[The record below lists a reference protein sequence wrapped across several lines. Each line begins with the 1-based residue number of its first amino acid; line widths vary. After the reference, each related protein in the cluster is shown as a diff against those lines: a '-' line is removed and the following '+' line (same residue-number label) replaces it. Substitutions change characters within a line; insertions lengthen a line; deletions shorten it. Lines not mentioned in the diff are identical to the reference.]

1 MKAIRNTRQR
11 QAVLNVVRRAHNHPD
26 AAWIFDQVRAE
37 LPQISLGTVY
47 RALDTLV
54 AQGELLRLTGTP
66 GATRYDVPHPQHHH
80 FVCDRCGDILDVDL
94 RLPDLGDLQGQLPP
108 GVRLGGATLM
118 LSGLCER
125 CAARDAATAALN

>member
-54 AQGELLRLTGTP
+54 AQGELLRLSGTP

-80 FVCDRCGDILDVDL
+80 FVCDRCGTILDVDL
-94 RLPDLGDLQGQLPP
+94 HLPDMGDLQGQLPA
-108 GVRLGGATLM
+108 GVRLSGATLM
-118 LSGLCER
+118 LSGLCAT
-125 CAARDAATAALN
+125 CAASDPRADTLN